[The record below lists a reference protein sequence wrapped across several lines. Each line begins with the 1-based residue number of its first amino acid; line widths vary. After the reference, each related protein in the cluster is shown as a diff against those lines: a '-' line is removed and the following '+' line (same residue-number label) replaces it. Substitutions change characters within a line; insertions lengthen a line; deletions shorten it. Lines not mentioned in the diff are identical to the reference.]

1 MRTTL
6 VLDDALLSKIR
17 KIAAEK
23 GETLTAVTEELL
35 RAGLAVRAASKKVGR
50 PTLPTFRGG
59 TGVDPGI
66 DLDRTGALIAA
77 EDEESYR
84 GPR

>member
-35 RAGLAVRAASKKVGR
+35 RAGLAVRAVSKRTDR
-50 PTLPTFRGG
+50 PALPIFRGG
-59 TGVDPGI
+59 TGVAPGI
-66 DLDRTGALIAA
+66 DLDRPGALIAA

-84 GPR
+84 GSR

>member
-35 RAGLAVRAASKKVGR
+35 RAGLAVRSAAKKEER
-50 PTLPTFRGG
+50 PALPIFRGG
-59 TGVDPGI
+59 TGIAPGI
-66 DLDRTGALIAA
+66 DLDRTGALLAA
-77 EDEESYR
+77 EDEEAYR
-84 GPR
+84 GSR